1 MDAMGDTRRP
11 GLKAR
16 TMTGS
21 WGLAPSPS
29 AGATLSAP
37 PDAPLPD
44 ILRGRLVVIRQFDV
58 ADEIDLPRLEKFAES
73 ARQGLRK
80 VRPSALTLSAP
91 PVAIPLGVRTVVLND
106 RPLEAECVARF
117 FDFGVVS
124 VRMWLTLP
132 PGTPWEEMASYASEA
147 QDAES
152 LTTLAQEIISPLL
165 KRLQGAMT
173 GTHASPVIEDYLI
186 AFIERFADERP
197 ATTLPRDAIAR
208 LLLGEPPSVNLSE
221 TEIDEATEQRSSYST
236 GDLCVSGWSMALVVD
251 PDGDTDPVDVIE
263 LANAQLLELRY
274 YDSILDQELGILYDE
289 TDSHTGRRPALLRNY
304 GPVLRRAM
312 TVMLEIAE
320 FIERVENSLKVVGD
334 VYLARLYGGA
344 VESLRIPAWERS
356 VTRKQGLV
364 QQVYDVLKAEIDA
377 RRGQLLEV
385 TIVVL
390 IVGEIIMAFGG
401 R

>member
-1 MDAMGDTRRP
+1 MSDARRP
-11 GLKAR
+11 GPKIR
-16 TMTGS
+16 TTTGS
-21 WGLAPSPS
+21 WGLAPQPS
-29 AGATLSAP
+29 AGATLSPAD
-37 PDAPLPD
+37 DAPLPD
-44 ILRGRLVVIRQFDV
+44 VLRGRLVVIRQFDV
-58 ADEIDLPRLEKFAES
+58 ADEIDLRRLEKFAEG

-91 PVAIPLGVRTVVLND
+91 PVAIPLGLRTITLND
-106 RPLEAECVARF
+106 EPLEAECVARF

-132 PGTPWEEMASYASEA
+132 HGTPWEAMAVYASEA

-152 LTTLAQEIISPLL
+152 LTELARDILAPLL
-165 KRLQGAMT
+165 VRVRDTMAGA
-173 GTHASPVIEDYLI
+173 HESHVSEDYLI
-186 AFIERFADERP
+186 AFIERFSDDRP
-197 ATTLPRDAIAR
+197 AATLPRDAIAR
-208 LLLGEPPSVNLSE
+208 LLLGEPPSVQLSE
-221 TEIDEATEQRSSYST
+221 TEIEEATEQRSSYST
-236 GDLCVSGWSMALVVD
+236 GDLCVSGWNTALVVD
-251 PDGDTDPVDVIE
+251 PDGDTDPLDVIE

-274 YDSILDQELGILYDE
+274 YDSILDHELGILYDE

-364 QQVYDVLKAEIDA
+364 QQVYDVLKAEVDA

-385 TIVVL
+385 TIVLL
-390 IVGEIIMAFGG
+390 IVGELLMAFTG